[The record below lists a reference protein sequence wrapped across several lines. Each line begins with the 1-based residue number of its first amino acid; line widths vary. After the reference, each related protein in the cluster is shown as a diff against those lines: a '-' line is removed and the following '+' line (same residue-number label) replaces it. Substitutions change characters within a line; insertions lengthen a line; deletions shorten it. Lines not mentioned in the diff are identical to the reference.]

1 MGIYNGASQR
11 ITVFLSQQERTTIL
25 IQPDGNCFFQVLS
38 TVLYKHQE
46 KHQELCNHLVHF
58 ISSHKEIFRKFMFS
72 VLPLEGHL
80 KKMANHGTWATHLEI
95 NAAACFL

>member
-1 MGIYNGASQR
+1 MITDLAVPPFPRSRSTPEDFMGIYNGATQR
-11 ITVFLSQQERTTIL
+11 ITVFLSQQERTTIP
-25 IQPDGNCFFQVLS
+25 IQPDGKFQVLS

-80 KKMANHGTWATHLEI
+80 
-95 NAAACFL
+95 